1 MCSKINIEGVKFV
14 GLGKEENIN
23 PPTSNSKNLHKEEG
37 DKEGRRCVGFWRKE
51 KHAHPC
57 QRTSNVFGEKGLSN
71 IPKEK

>member
-1 MCSKINIEGVKFV
+1 MCSKINLGGVKFV

-37 DKEGRRCVGFWRKE
+37 DKEWRCVGFWRKE
-51 KHAHPC
+51 KNAYPC
-57 QRTSNVFGEKGLSN
+57 QRTSNVFGEKSLFN